1 VEITKSLML
10 ELYEKMLLNRIV
22 EEEMAK
28 LVIEKKIFGALHLG
42 IGHEALSV
50 GATLPMRKDDYLVFS
65 HRGVGHSLTK
75 GIPPSQIVGEFMGRS
90 IGCSKGK
97 GGVHLSD
104 YSRGVLGI
112 SGSQGGNFVIAAGAG
127 LRAKMKGTDQVA
139 MCFFGEGTSN
149 RGPFHEGV
157 NMAAVWKLP
166 VIFVCENDT
175 YSFSTHQKQVMLID
189 NVADRAASYGIP
201 GVVVD
206 GNDVLA
212 VYQAVNQAVE
222 RARAGEGP
230 TIIEGKTY
238 RWCGHHE
245 FEDGTKYRDKAEIEA
260 WKQKC
265 PIIRVEKQLINY
277 GTATKKELKQI
288 EEQVKENIQKELEL
302 ANNSPVPKPEE
313 LFTDVYANPEVF
325 QRGISL

>member
-1 VEITKSLML
+1 MEVNR
-10 ELYEKMLLNRIV
+10 ELRLKLYKKMLLNRFV
-22 EEEMAK
+22 EEEMIE
-28 LVIEKKIFGALHLG
+28 LVKEKKIYGALHLG

-50 GATLPMRKDDYLVFS
+50 GATFPLRQDDYLVFS
-65 HRGVGHSLTK
+65 HRGVGHCLAK
-75 GIPPSQIVGEFMGRS
+75 GIPPSAVVGEFMGRA
-90 IGCSKGK
+90 IGCSQGK

-112 SGSQGGNFVIAAGAG
+112 SGSQGGNFVIATGAG

-149 RGPFHEGV
+149 RGPFHEGI

-175 YSFSTHQKQVMLID
+175 YSFSTRQNQVMLLE
-189 NVADRAASYGIP
+189 NVADRASAYGIP

-212 VYQAVNQAVE
+212 VYQAVIESIE
-222 RARAGEGP
+222 RARGGEGP

-238 RWCGHHE
+238 RWRGHSE
-245 FEDGTKYRDKAEIEA
+245 NEDGLAYRDESEIEE
-260 WKQKC
+260 WKENC
-265 PIIRVEKQLINY
+265 PISRFEKVLLENGASDAELSAIRREIKDYIFE
-277 GTATKKELKQI
+277 ELK
-288 EEQVKENIQKELEL
+288 L
-302 ANNSPVPKPEE
+302 AHNSPVPEQRE
-313 LFTDVYANPEVF
+313 LFSGVYANPSGLLEEVV
-325 QRGISL
+325 

>member
-1 VEITKSLML
+1 MDIAKSLML
-10 ELYEKMLLNRIV
+10 DLYRQMVLNRLV
-22 EEEMAK
+22 EEEMIE
-28 LVIEKKIFGALHLG
+28 LVKQKKIAGALHLG

-50 GATLPMRKDDYLVFS
+50 GATYPLRQDDYLVFS
-65 HRGVGHSLTK
+65 HRGVGHCLAK
-75 GIPPSQIVGEFMGRS
+75 GVPPSAIVGEFMGRA

-104 YSRGVLGI
+104 FTRGVLGI
-112 SGSQGGNFVIAAGAG
+112 SGSQGGNFVIATGAG

-139 MCFFGEGTSN
+139 ACFFGEGTSN

-175 YSFSTHQKQVMLID
+175 YSFSTHQKQVMLVE
-189 NVADRAASYGIP
+189 NVADRASAYGIP

-206 GNDVLA
+206 GNDMLA
-212 VYQAVNQAVE
+212 VYQAVAKAVE

-238 RWCGHHE
+238 RWRGHHE
-245 FEDGTKYRDKAEIEA
+245 FEDGTAYRDQHEVEE

-265 PIIRVEKQLINY
+265 PIKRFEKQLLAF
-277 GTATKKELKQI
+277 GTATEDDLAAIRQEVTDYVLEELR
-288 EEQVKENIQKELEL
+288 L
-302 ANNSPVPKPEE
+302 AHNSPVPDPKE
-313 LFTDVYANPEVF
+313 LFTGVYANPQGLLREA
-325 QRGISL
+325 